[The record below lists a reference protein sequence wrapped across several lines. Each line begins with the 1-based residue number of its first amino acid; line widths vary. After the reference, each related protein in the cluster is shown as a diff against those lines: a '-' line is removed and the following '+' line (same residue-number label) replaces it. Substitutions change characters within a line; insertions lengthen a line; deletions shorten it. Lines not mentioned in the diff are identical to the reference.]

1 MRRFTNENRLI
12 RRAAF
17 FKRFYL
23 LLFIVVGFSATSFS
37 QQLITGK
44 VFGADHAALAGATVQ
59 VKGSGTT
66 TQTDNGGKFSISAP
80 ANAKLVFSYVGL
92 TNQEISIDGR
102 HEIEVQLLPST
113 QSLSDVVVVGYGT
126 QKKTSLTASISTVK
140 GSDIERQPV
149 SDISNA
155 LGGRVT
161 GVLFSQGSGQAGN
174 DAAQI
179 MIRGMGTNG
188 NASPLFIVDGI
199 PRNYSQ
205 LDPSDIE
212 SISIL
217 KDAAAVAPYGMGG
230 ANGVILVTTKRGKL
244 GKPVLTYDGYV
255 GMQNPTVVTQFI
267 NSYQYATLKNVAAVN
282 VGAAMPYSAT
292 DLQKYKDHSDPDGHP
307 NFNPIADMIQKN
319 YLQTGHNLSV
329 SGGADL
335 IKYSAGLGF
344 FSQDGMF
351 PGIKYK
357 RYNLSGNMDI
367 QATKTT
373 TVSLSMNGRVEQRN
387 LSGAGYNTQSLFEN
401 LINTTSISTPKIYS
415 NGDHPYLYA
424 SFYDNPSYQTVTGN
438 TMLTQ
443 FSINQKLPVKGLSVK
458 VVGAYDWNPS
468 DPYNNIYPNNNNSSG
483 IASLTR
489 TWYAPFSYY
498 QYDTTTNDYLL
509 VPPTTSPSFYEEY
522 HQTQAFTYQGYI
534 NYSGTFGKSAI
545 TGLVVGEARNTKSLM
560 FNAGRINYNLSI
572 PELFAGGT
580 GATDLSNSGGST
592 GSKQRSLVYRLTY
605 GFDNKYLFEATG
617 RYDGNYYFAPG
628 KRFGFFPAFSAG
640 WRISQES
647 FMANVKWVDELK
659 IRGSWG
665 QSGNL
670 AGSPFQYQSGFTLY
684 GTSAILNG
692 AQTQGLYE
700 NTEPNPNITWERATK
715 SDIGIEARFLNN
727 LINLEA
733 DYFHERRGN
742 MLLTPNVVVPA
753 EYGIGLAQENAGIMV
768 NNGIEVSIGSNYS
781 VSQDLRVGLSA
792 NFSYAKNKLIQIF
805 ENSSTY
811 NYPNLRQ
818 TGRPLNTQFGYQALG
833 YFKDADFASSGVL
846 KDGIPTQTWS
856 PLAPGDIRY
865 ADISGPNGKPDG
877 TINSYDM
884 VPLGA
889 PNYPEVIYGI
899 SPSISYKGFE
909 LSLLF
914 QGAADRS
921 LQITNTAAWAFD
933 NNKNAPVTVLNYWTE
948 SNQNASYPR
957 MTTTPSV
964 NNTQTSSFWQQ
975 NLSYLRLRTGVL
987 GYTLPA
993 SFSRKMGM
1001 SLVNVYL
1008 SGQNLFT
1015 WTTVKNFDPEISNG
1029 RGWYFPTQKVVTA
1042 GIKVQ
1047 F

>member
-1 MRRFTNENRLI
+1 MKKFANELLI
-12 RRAAF
+12 
-17 FKRFYL
+17 FKRALPLKRFSF
-23 LLFIVVGFSATSFS
+23 LFLMIFGLSASSFC
-37 QQLITGK
+37 QQLITGN
-44 VFGADHAALAGATVQ
+44 VTGANNAALQGTTVQ
-59 VKGSGTT
+59 VKGSNTS
-66 TQTDNGGKFSISAP
+66 TQTGNDGKFSISAP
-80 ANAKLVFSYVGL
+80 SNGTLVFSYVGME
-92 TNQEISIDGR
+92 TREISIDGR
-102 HEIEVQLLPST
+102 HEISVQLTPSA

-126 QKKTSLTASISTVK
+126 QKKSSLTASISSVK
-140 GSDIERQPV
+140 GSEIARQPV
-149 SDISNA
+149 SDISSA

-161 GVLFSQGSGQAGN
+161 GVLFSQPSGQAGN
-174 DAAQI
+174 DAANI
-179 MIRGMGTNG
+179 MIRGIGTNG
-188 NASPLFIVDGI
+188 NATPLFIVDGI

-205 LDPSDIE
+205 LDPDDIE

-230 ANGVILVTTKRGKL
+230 ANGVILVTTKRGKT
-244 GKPVLTYDGYV
+244 GKPVLSYDGYV
-255 GMQNPTVVTQFI
+255 GMQNPTVISQFI
-267 NSYQYATLKNVAAVN
+267 NSYQYATLKNVAAEN
-282 VGAAMPYSAT
+282 VGAAKPYSES

-329 SGGADL
+329 TGGSEA

-357 RYNLSGNMDI
+357 RYNLSGSMEI

-373 TVSLSMNGRVEQRN
+373 QVTMALNGRVEQRN
-387 LSGAGYNTQSLFEN
+387 LTGAGYNSQSLFEN
-401 LINTTSISTPKIYS
+401 LINATSISTPKTFS
-415 NGDHPYLYA
+415 NGYHPYLYA
-424 SFYDNPSYQTVTGN
+424 YFYDNPSYQIITGN

-458 VVGAYDWNPS
+458 VVGAYDFNPF
-468 DPYNNIYPNNNNSSG
+468 DPYNTTNSG

-489 TWYAPFSYY
+489 GWYAPFNYY
-498 QYDTTTNDYLL
+498 QYDTTTKDYLL
-509 VPPTTSPSFYEEY
+509 IPPTTAPSFNESY

-534 NYSGTFGKSAI
+534 NYTGSFGKSDI
-545 TGLVVGEARNTKSLM
+545 TGLLVGEARNTKSLM
-560 FNAGRINYNLSI
+560 FDAGRINYNLSI

-580 GATDLSNSGGST
+580 GATDLSNSGSST
-592 GSKQRSLVYRLTY
+592 GQKQRSLVYRLTY
-605 GFDNKYLFEATG
+605 GYDNKYLFEATG

-628 KRFGFFPAFSAG
+628 KRFGFFPAFSVG
-640 WRISQES
+640 YRISQEN
-647 FMANVKWVDELK
+647 FMANVNWLNELK

-715 SDIGIEARFLNN
+715 TDVGLEARILDN
-727 LINLEA
+727 LISIEA

-742 MLLTPNVVVPA
+742 MLLTPNVIVPS
-753 EYGIGLAQENAGIMV
+753 EYGIGLAQENAGVMV
-768 NNGIEVSIGSNYS
+768 NNGFEVSVNSNYS
-781 VSQDLRVGLSA
+781 ISKDLRVGLSA
-792 NFSYAKNKLIQIF
+792 NFSYAKNELVQIF
-805 ENSSTY
+805 ENKSTY
-811 NYPNLRQ
+811 DYPNLRQ
-818 TGRPLNTQFGYQALG
+818 TGRPLGTQFGYKAIG
-833 YFKDADFASSGVL
+833 YFTDADFVSAGVL
-846 KDGIPTQTWS
+846 KDGIPKQTWS

-865 ADISGPNGKPDG
+865 ADINGPNNKPDG
-877 TINSYDM
+877 VINSYDM
-884 VPLGA
+884 MPLGA
-889 PNYPEVIYGI
+889 PNYPEIIYGFA
-899 SPSISYKGFE
+899 PSVSYKGFE

-914 QGAADRS
+914 QGAGRRS

-933 NNKNAPVTVLNYWTE
+933 NNKNAPVTVLDYWTE

-957 MTTTPSV
+957 MTTTPSS

-987 GYTLPA
+987 GYTLPSA
-993 SFSRKMGM
+993 VSKRIGM
-1001 SLVNVYL
+1001 NMINVYL
-1008 SGQNLFT
+1008 SGQNLIT
-1015 WTTVKNFDPEISNG
+1015 WTKVKNFDPEISNG

>member
-1 MRRFTNENRLI
+1 M
-12 RRAAF
+12 
-17 FKRFYL
+17 
-23 LLFIVVGFSATSFS
+23 LLFIVVGFSATSFC
-37 QQLITGK
+37 QQLVSGK
-44 VFGADHAALAGATVQ
+44 VTGADRAALVGVSVQ
-59 VKGSGTT
+59 VKGSNTT
-66 TQTDNGGKFSISAP
+66 TQTDNGGNFSVNAP
-80 ANAKLVFSYVGL
+80 ANATLIFSFIGMA
-92 TNQEISIDGR
+92 TQEISVGSQHTID
-102 HEIEVQLLPST
+102 VQLVSSAQTLN
-113 QSLSDVVVVGYGT
+113 DVVVVGYGT
-126 QKKTSLTASISTVK
+126 QKKTSLTASISSVK
-140 GSDIERQPV
+140 GADIQRQPV

-161 GVLFSQGSGQAGN
+161 GVLFSQASGQAGN
-174 DAAQI
+174 DASRI
-179 MIRGMGTNG
+179 MIRGLGTNG

-205 LDPSDIE
+205 LNPDDVE

-230 ANGVILVTTKRGKL
+230 ANGVILVTTKRGKS
-244 GKPVLTYDGYV
+244 GKPVLSYDGYV
-255 GMQNPTVVTQFI
+255 GIQNPTVVTQFI

-282 VGAAMPYSAT
+282 VGATVMPYSAN
-292 DLQKYKDHSDPDGHP
+292 DLQKYKDGSDPDGHP
-307 NFNPIADMIQKN
+307 NFNSIADMVQKN
-319 YLQTGHNLSV
+319 YLQTGHNLSI
-329 SGGADL
+329 SGGSDV
-335 IKYSAGLGF
+335 IKYAAGLGF
-344 FSQDGMF
+344 FAQDGMF

-357 RYNLSGNMDI
+357 RYNLSGSMDI
-367 QATKTT
+367 EATKTT
-373 TVSLSMNGRVEQRN
+373 TVSLSLNGRVEQRN

-415 NGDHPYLYA
+415 NGDHPYLYG
-424 SFYDNPSYQTVTGN
+424 SFYDNPSYQVITGN

-443 FSINQKLPVKGLSVK
+443 FSISQKLPVKGLSVK
-458 VVGAYDWNPS
+458 VVGAYDWNPV
-468 DPYNNIYPNNNNSSG
+468 DPYNYTNSG

-489 TWYAPFSYY
+489 SWGAPFSYY
-498 QYDTTTNDYLL
+498 SYDTTTSDYLL

-534 NYSGTFGKSAI
+534 NYSGAFGKSAI
-545 TGLVVGEARNTKSLM
+545 TGLLVGESRNTKSLM
-560 FNAGRINYNLSI
+560 FSAGRINYNLSI

-580 GATDLSNSGGST
+580 GATDLSNTGGST
-592 GSKQRSLVYRLTY
+592 GLKQRSLVYRLTY
-605 GFDNKYLFEATG
+605 GFDNKYMFEATG

-628 KRFGFFPAFSAG
+628 KRFGFFPAFSAA
-640 WRISQES
+640 WRISQEK
-647 FMANVKWVDELK
+647 FMANVNWLNELK

-684 GTSAILNG
+684 GTSNILNG

-715 SDIGIEARFLNN
+715 SDIGLEARFLNN
-727 LINLEA
+727 LISVEA
-733 DYFHERRGN
+733 DYFHEKRGN

-753 EYGIGLAQENAGIMV
+753 EYGVNLAQENAGIMV
-768 NNGIEVSIGSNYS
+768 NDGFEISINSNYS
-781 VSQDLRVGLSA
+781 FSRDLRVGLSA

-805 ENSSTY
+805 ENSSTFD
-811 NYPNLRQ
+811 YPNLKQ
-818 TGRPLNTQFGYQALG
+818 TGRPLGTQFGYQAIG
-833 YFKDADFASSGVL
+833 YFTDADFVSTGVL
-846 KDGIPTQTWS
+846 QSGIPTQTWS

-865 ADISGPNGKPDG
+865 ADINGPNGKPDG

-884 VPLGA
+884 TPLGA
-889 PNYPEVIYGI
+889 PGYPQIIYGFA
-899 SPSISYKGFE
+899 PSVSYKGFE

-914 QGAADRS
+914 QGAGQRS

-933 NNKNAPVTVLNYWTE
+933 NNKNAPVTVLDYWTE
-948 SNQNASYPR
+948 NNQHASYPR

-987 GYTLPA
+987 GYTLPG
-993 SFSRKMGM
+993 SLSRKMGM
-1001 SLVNVYL
+1001 SLINIYL
-1008 SGQNLFT
+1008 SGQNLIT

>member
-1 MRRFTNENRLI
+1 MRKFTYENRLTWRI
-12 RRAAF
+12 PF
-17 FKRFYL
+17 FKRFYV
-23 LLFIVVGFSATSFS
+23 LLFMVFGFSASSFC
-37 QQLITGK
+37 QQMVTGK
-44 VFGADHAALAGATVQ
+44 VTGADNAGLAGVTVQ
-59 VKGSGTT
+59 VKGSSSS
-66 TQTDNGGKFSISAP
+66 TQTDNSGSFTINAS
-80 ANAKLVFSYVGL
+80 ANATLIFSYVGMA
-92 TNQEISIDGR
+92 TQEVSIDGR
-102 HEIEVQLLPST
+102 SQIDVRLSPSA

-126 QKKTSLTASISTVK
+126 QKRSSLTSSISSVK
-140 GSDIERQPV
+140 GSEIARQPV

-161 GVLFSQGSGQAGN
+161 GVLFSQASGQAGN

-179 MIRGMGTNG
+179 MIRGKGTNG
-188 NASPLFIVDGI
+188 NASPLYIVDGI

-205 LDPSDIE
+205 IDPNDIE

-230 ANGVILVTTKRGKL
+230 ANGVILVTTKRGKT

-255 GMQNPTVVTQFI
+255 GMQNPTVITQFI

-282 VGAAMPYSAT
+282 SGATEMPYSPS

-307 NFNPIADMIQKN
+307 NFNPIADMVQKN
-319 YLQTGHNLSV
+319 YLQTGHNLSI
-329 SGGADL
+329 GGGSDI

-357 RYNLSGNMDI
+357 RYNLSGSMDI

-373 TVSLSMNGRVEQRN
+373 TVSLSLNGRVEQRN
-387 LSGAGYNTQSLFEN
+387 LTGAGFNSQSLFEN

-415 NGDHPYLYA
+415 NGDYPYLYA
-424 SFYDNPSYQTVTGN
+424 YFYDNPSYQIITGN

-443 FSINQKLPVKGLSVK
+443 FSINQKLPVKGLSIK
-458 VVGAYDWNPS
+458 VVGAYDLNPF
-468 DPYNNIYPNNNNSSG
+468 DPYNTTNNG

-489 TWYAPFSYY
+489 SWSAPLSFY
-498 QYDTTTNDYLL
+498 QYDTTTKEYLP
-509 VPPTTSPSFYEEY
+509 VPVTTSPSFNEAY

-545 TGLVVGEARNTKSLM
+545 TSLVVGEARNTKSLM

-580 GATDLSNSGGST
+580 GSTDLSNSGRST
-592 GSKQRSLVYRLTY
+592 GSKQRSLVYRITY

-640 WRISQES
+640 WRISQEN
-647 FMANVKWVDELK
+647 FMANVKWINELK

-715 SDIGIEARFLNN
+715 SDIGLEARLFNN

-753 EYGIGLAQENAGIMV
+753 EYGIGLAQENAGVMV
-768 NNGIEVSIGSNYS
+768 NDGFEVSASSNYS
-781 VSQDLRVGLSA
+781 VSKDLRVGLSA

-805 ENSSTY
+805 ENHSTY
-811 NYPNLRQ
+811 DFPNLRQ
-818 TGRPLNTQFGYQALG
+818 TGRPLGTQFGYKALG
-833 YFKDADFASSGVL
+833 YFTDADFASAGVL
-846 KDGIPTQTWS
+846 KEGIPTQTWS

-877 TINSYDM
+877 TITSYDM

-889 PNYPEVIYGI
+889 PNYPQIVYGI
-899 SPSISYKGFE
+899 APSVSYKGFE
-909 LSLLF
+909 LTLLF
-914 QGAADRS
+914 QGAGQRS

-933 NNKNAPVTVLNYWTE
+933 NNKNAPVTVLDYWTE
-948 SNQNASYPR
+948 TNQNASYPR

-964 NNTQTSSFWQQ
+964 NNTQVSSFWQQ
-975 NLSYLRLRTGVL
+975 DLSYLRLRTGIL
-987 GYTLPA
+987 GYTFPA
-993 SFSRKMGM
+993 SFSKKIGM
-1001 SLVNVYL
+1001 SMLNVYL

-1015 WTTVKNFDPEISNG
+1015 WTKVKNFDPEISNG

-1042 GIKVQ
+1042 GLKVQ

>member
-1 MRRFTNENRLI
+1 MKKFTRENLLI
-12 RRAAF
+12 VRAAF
-17 FKRFYL
+17 LKRFYL
-23 LLFIVVGFSATSFS
+23 LLFIVFGFSATSFC

-44 VFGADHAALAGATVQ
+44 VTGADNAALTGVSVQ
-59 VKGSGTT
+59 VKGSNTA
-66 TQTDNGGKFSISAP
+66 TQTDNSGNFSIKA
-80 ANAKLVFSYVGL
+80 AADATLVFSYIGMTTREINVGGQ
-92 TNQEISIDGR
+92 NKID
-102 HEIEVQLLPST
+102 VQLLPST

-126 QKKTSLTASISTVK
+126 QKKTSLTASISSVK
-140 GSDIERQPV
+140 GSDIAKQPV

-179 MIRGMGTNG
+179 MIRGIGTNG
-188 NASPLFIVDGI
+188 NSSPLFIVDGI

-205 LDPSDIE
+205 IDPNDIE

-230 ANGVILVTTKRGKL
+230 ANGVILVTTKRGKT
-244 GKPVLTYDGYV
+244 GRPVLTYDGYV
-255 GMQNPTVVTQFI
+255 GLQNPTVVTQFI

-282 VGAAMPYSAT
+282 VGAAEPYSAS

-307 NFNPIADMIQKN
+307 NFNSIADMIQKN
-319 YLQTGHNLSV
+319 YLQTGHNLSI
-329 SGGADL
+329 SGGSDVV
-335 IKYSAGLGF
+335 KYSAGLGF
-344 FSQDGMF
+344 FDQDGMF

-357 RYNLSGNMDI
+357 RYNLSGSMDI
-367 QATKTT
+367 QATKST
-373 TVSLSMNGRVEQRN
+373 TVSLSLNGRVEQRN

-424 SFYDNPSYQTVTGN
+424 YFYDNPSYQIITGN

-458 VVGAYDWNPS
+458 IVGAYDFNPY
-468 DPYNNIYPNNNNSSG
+468 DPYNNTNSG

-489 TWYAPFSYY
+489 SWGAPLSYY
-498 QYDTTTNDYLL
+498 QYDTTTNEYLL
-509 VPPTTSPSFYEEY
+509 ISPTTSPSFSEAY

-545 TGLVVGEARNTKSLM
+545 TGLVVGESRSTKSLM

-580 GATDLSNSGGST
+580 GSTDLSNSGGST
-592 GSKQRSLVYRLTY
+592 GLKQRSLVYRLTY

-640 WRISQES
+640 WRISQEN
-647 FMANVKWVDELK
+647 FMANAKWIDELK

-715 SDIGIEARFLNN
+715 SDIGLEARFLNN
-727 LINLEA
+727 LISLEA

-768 NNGIEVSIGSNYS
+768 NNGFEVSVSSNYS
-781 VSQDLRVGLSA
+781 VSKDLRVGLSA
-792 NFSYAKNKLIQIF
+792 NFSYAKNKLVQIF
-805 ENSSTY
+805 ENKSTY
-811 NYPNLRQ
+811 DYPNLRQ
-818 TGRPLNTQFGYQALG
+818 TGKPLGTQFGYKAVG
-833 YFKDADFASSGVL
+833 FFTDADFASAGVL

-865 ADISGPNGKPDG
+865 ADINGPNGKPDG

-884 VPLGA
+884 IPLGA
-889 PNYPEVIYGI
+889 PNYPQIVYGF
-899 SPSISYKGFE
+899 SPSVSYKGFE

-914 QGAADRS
+914 QGAGQRS
-921 LQITNTAAWAFD
+921 LQITNTASWAFD
-933 NNKNAPVTVLNYWTE
+933 NNKNAPVTVLDYWTE

-987 GYTLPA
+987 GYTFP
-993 SFSRKMGM
+993 SGFSRKIGM
-1001 SLVNVYL
+1001 SLLNVYL
-1008 SGQNLFT
+1008 SGQNLIT

-1042 GIKVQ
+1042 GVKVQ